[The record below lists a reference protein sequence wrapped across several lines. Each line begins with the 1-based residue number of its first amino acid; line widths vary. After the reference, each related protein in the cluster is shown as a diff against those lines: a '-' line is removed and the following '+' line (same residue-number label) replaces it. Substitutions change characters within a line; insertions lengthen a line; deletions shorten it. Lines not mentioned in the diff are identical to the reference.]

1 MIMITTSRRPTRRVR
16 SFVNDLARSIPDSVR
31 VNRGKLSL
39 LGVAQKAA
47 ELGADRVIVVDRWKG
62 GPGKMELFHVGGRGL
77 RHHPPL
83 VYIAGVRLQRECGV
97 RAKPAR
103 ELTVM
108 VEEEVGDEVKR
119 LADALSQFLEAPR
132 VYDLEEARGRL
143 MLLTKDP
150 QRFARIT
157 FLDTPELREVGP
169 VIRVRHLVW
178 NP

>member
-1 MIMITTSRRPTRRVR
+1 
-16 SFVNDLARSIPDSVR
+16 
-31 VNRGKLSL
+31 
-39 LGVAQKAA
+39 
-47 ELGADRVIVVDRWKG
+47 
-62 GPGKMELFHVGGRGL
+62 L